1 MSDRQETS
9 ALPYR
14 VLKNSR
20 ICQIISSKSLWRTL
34 KVSKTTGKNI
44 ILIWIFCQHFET
56 RFDHFCLAPRISRTM
71 LLPCL
76 MLAAKKC
83 KTSHKLTVF
92 SQLSVIGLKLCLDSL
107 GGFQQFWMNLIP
119 SLMQNDINNASMLW
133 LDENICTIWESE
145 YNHVISR
152 MQSLKINAVEQNES
166 HTI

>member
-9 ALPYR
+9 VLLYW

-20 ICQIISSKSLWRTL
+20 ICHLISSKSLWRTL
-34 KVSKTTGKNI
+34 KVSKTASKY
-44 ILIWIFCQHFET
+44 ILIWIFCQHSET
-56 RFDHFCLAPRISRTM
+56 RFDQFCLASRISRTM

-83 KTSHKLTVF
+83 KTSHKLCVF
-92 SQLSVIGLKLCLDSL
+92 SHSSVTGLKLCLDSL
-107 GGFQQFWMNLIP
+107 GGFQHFWMNLIP
-119 SLMQNDINNASMLW
+119 SLMQNGINNASMLW

-166 HTI
+166 HTS